1 MRKSFS
7 SDALLGD
14 SATAGKANVKQK
26 RTIQKYR
33 FINNG
38 PLKKP
43 NNQQIEKYM
52 VVHT

>member
-7 SDALLGD
+7 SDALLGG
-14 SATAGKANVKQK
+14 SATAGQADIRQK

-38 PLKKP
+38 PLEKP
-43 NNQQIEKYM
+43 NNQQLEKHT